1 MRLEDLRPAK
11 GSTKKRKRRGRGPS
25 SGSGKTS
32 GKGHK
37 GLKARSGGGARPG
50 FEGGQMPLYRRL
62 PKRGF
67 LPYGGKT
74 DFAVVNVKDLSA
86 RFAAGSV
93 VDPDGLVEAGLIKKS
108 GRRAV
113 KVLGDGDIAHAL
125 TVKAHRISEGAKQK
139 LEAAGGRIEVLL
151 APRREAAAGKGGAGS
166 ARREA
171 RSAERSAATTKRE
184 APTTKREAATT

>member
-32 GKGHK
+32 GRGHK

-74 DFAVVNVKDLSA
+74 EFAVVNVKDLSA

-113 KVLGDGDIAHAL
+113 KVLGDGDVAHAL
-125 TVKAHRISEGAKQK
+125 TVKAHRVSESAKQK
-139 LEAAGGRIEVLL
+139 LEAAGGSVEVLPDRP
-151 APRREAAAGKGGAGS
+151 AGPETKRQAAHSKRKASTTTRESATPTREAS
-166 ARREA
+166 TR
-171 RSAERSAATTKRE
+171 
-184 APTTKREAATT
+184 